1 MLYPVI
7 GSHVGTTLLVTSIL
21 EHSIRRNCDG
31 AGKIVL
37 LLKYN
42 AVEIAQFHASTALLQ
57 EKAMQCYFQ

>member
-7 GSHVGTTLLVTSIL
+7 GSHVGKAPLVTSVL

-42 AVEIAQFHASTALLQ
+42 GVESAQFHASTALLQ
-57 EKAMQCYFQ
+57 ENGMQ